1 MSTPLLKNLGTAR
14 TIDPIESGVTVDAVR
29 AEVEEMLDDVPAG
42 EPLDQRQAALVEF
55 AIRATPTVLHGP
67 ELTATASAAL
77 DAGVSPEQL
86 HEALVL
92 VSGIGLH
99 SMIEGTRRLGELF
112 AAREEDVVTRPLDG
126 DRQALLDEYVGPEL
140 APFEAA
146 VPGFFENLVRLSP
159 TAFEGFFA
167 YRSLPWL
174 DPRLDPLTKEL
185 MAIAVDALPSHRF
198 LPTLRLHVAR
208 AIELGAGRTAI
219 LATLDRAAAA
229 PDHPGVA

>member
-1 MSTPLLKNLGTAR
+1 VSTALLKNRQAVH
-14 TIDPIESGVTVDAVR
+14 TIEPIESGVTVAEVR
-29 AEVEEMLDDVPAG
+29 AEVEAILAAVPAG

-67 ELTATASAAL
+67 ELTATAAAAL

-86 HEALVL
+86 HEALMF

-99 SMIEGTRRLGELF
+99 SVIEGTRRLGELF
-112 AAREEDVVTRPLDG
+112 ADRDEDLVTRPLDPQ
-126 DRQALLDEYVGPEL
+126 RQALIDRYVDDSL
-140 APFEAA
+140 ARFEAA
-146 VPGFFENLVRLSP
+146 VPGFFETLARVSP

-167 YRSLPWL
+167 YRSLPWQN
-174 DPRLDPLTKEL
+174 PQVDPLTKEL
-185 MAIAVDALPSHRF
+185 MAIAVDAVPSHRF
-198 LPTLRLHVAR
+198 LPTLRLHVQR
-208 AIELGAGRTAI
+208 AIELGAGRDAI